1 MRLLYSAQTPAD
13 VLGRTVLGPETM
25 ITLTR
30 QVPGNWQEQTGRIN
44 ADMQTRRAF
53 RPTEQPWIFAC
64 GATRRNLDRVDA
76 FAGQD
81 GVEGGGQLAGP
92 VADEEPMVA
101 ARSMR
106 SISRI
111 ASLLG
116 GPGSGWVAGPS
127 EDVQIAVGDFQGEED
142 VDRSQG

>member
-1 MRLLYSAQTPAD
+1 MRLLYSARTPAD

-30 QVPGNWQEQTGRIN
+30 QVPGDWQEQTGRIN

-64 GATRRNLDRVDA
+64 GATRRNLDRVDG

-81 GVEGGGQLAGP
+81 ASKAVVNWP
-92 VADEEPMVA
+92 
-101 ARSMR
+101 ARSR
-106 SISRI
+106 TRNRWWRRGRRGPSVDCELVGWSR
-111 ASLLG
+111 LRLG
-116 GPGSGWVAGPS
+116 GWPFRGCANSGC
-127 EDVQIAVGDFQGEED
+127 DFQAKKT
-142 VDRSQG
+142 